1 MQELY
6 NDIKQYIKK
15 VKLILV
21 NELESLRDQDPL
33 IIEKNNF
40 KNSSESHYIEK
51 VICET

>member
-40 KNSSESHYIEK
+40 KN
-51 VICET
+51 